1 MNMQKWMQ
9 GSSQCIRKM
18 GAARNKGLWYAVGDY
33 VAFVDSDDWIVSTM
47 YETLVRMIER
57 NDLGIARCGIIETDG
72 KGGERGLFFRG
83 HAGHHHGA
91 TRIRTLF

>member
-1 MNMQKWMQ
+1 
-9 GSSQCIRKM
+9 M

-33 VAFVDSDDWIVSTM
+33 VAFVDSDHWIASTM

-72 KGGERGLFFRG
+72 KGGERVLFFRG
-83 HAGHHHGA
+83 ARWASSRGNA
-91 TRIRTLF
+91 YSNSILRSFS

>member
-33 VAFVDSDDWIVSTM
+33 VAFVDSDDWIASTM

-72 KGGERGLFFRG
+72 KGGECGLFFRG